1 MNFPSIDI
9 QGSILSTDLLAKI
22 RNEQANFQQGKDF
35 HPDLTNAKLKDEI
48 SLAWQEARGQWTIYK
63 SKLARLKEGETGTTE
78 TRNFWILPLL
88 TNLGYNLTFDRKG
101 EGLNGKSFPIGYR
114 DSSLDNFPIY
124 VGGYH
129 ESLDKRPE
137 NKQLRVS
144 PHAMMQEYLN
154 YSEHLYGIVTNGR
167 QLRLLRDASR
177 ITRLSYVEFNLEK
190 MMEEDLYSDFVIL
203 YRLLH
208 ASRMP
213 KRIDGGAESIIEKYH
228 QEGLEAGSTIRS
240 KLGDAVKEAIRNLA
254 NGFIN
259 HPNNTALREAVTSGN
274 FSADEYYHHQLRIIY
289 RLLFLFVIEE
299 RNLVYADNK
308 TPEAKRFH
316 QIYFNYYSLLRLR
329 KLAKKLLPPEA
340 DRHYDLW
347 LGLISTFSLFE
358 KKEIGEKLGIMAFQ
372 GDLFGYH
379 AISGNGYDL
388 HQCYLSNAVLLNIIK
403 SLCYFEN
410 ENGVLTAVNYGGL
423 DVEEFGSVYEGLL
436 ELKLEV
442 KKIEGSN
449 QFSCSF
455 DTSNERGKSGSHY
468 TPEELVQPLI
478 KHSLEYL
485 IEDRI
490 KEKVSSEWSVVSGKY
505 PAIATQLKNLIINLS
520 FEYEKLSGLGSLEKW
535 NGFSSADL
543 PINQLLS
550 QRRIVWNDFATPE
563 VGKFYSGKHSR
574 GLGTKHQ
581 QGIQPLLE
589 HGRRQPEGNGNPSDT
604 GSKNKSLQT
613 GTNQSHTGAFNSF
626 EQANTFLA
634 TLHLSQK
641 QLAQIWNNLPLA
653 IRQAL
658 FTTQHL
664 LNLKI
669 ADVAC
674 GSGHILLSAARRL
687 SLEIARVQTGE
698 EQPNPVA
705 IRKAMKEVVRNCIYG
720 VDKNP
725 LAVELCKIALWL
737 EAYNPGEPLNFL
749 DHHIKCGDA
758 IVGLAH
764 RSELENGIANEAF
777 KPLPG
782 DDAAIAKT
790 WRDKNVKERK
800 EREAKALQ
808 LKVEFEKNTENSVQ
822 EAMAEYKTFSQLPE
836 TTPEEIERK
845 AKAYKKFIDGKGFTF
860 LKAMADTQVAQFFIP
875 KTEANKDYLMTD
887 ADFRLILSGYKGW
900 QDRKVAKAT
909 AIAQEKRFFHWFIE
923 FPEVFNE
930 GGFDCVL
937 GNPPYLGGSKISG
950 DFGDFYYSYL
960 RNAFP
965 STKGICDLAAFF
977 LLRNHILIKIEGFI
991 SLITT
996 NSISQGDT
1004 RESALEYILNFGGKI
1019 NYAVK
1024 SKPWPGIANLNVSI
1038 FSYSKD
1044 LNRKLIITLE
1054 NKEVESISSY
1064 FDSDQGFSKP
1074 FALRFNTDLSF
1085 DGTKIYGE
1093 GFLLTKQELDD
1104 LLKENEDYR
1113 EVIFEYL
1120 GGEDLNDSPEALP
1133 SRWVINFFDW
1143 SFDKASSYKKPFQI
1157 ILNKVK
1163 PYRDTVKREKTK
1175 KLFWQYEERR
1185 VRLYER
1191 ISEVQSFF
1199 VATKTS
1205 KFLCFTR
1212 QNSGKVFSSALVI
1225 ITNPK
1230 FSFFAQIQSTL
1241 HLSWVEKNS
1250 STLET
1255 RLRYTGTDSFE
1266 TFPFPSKTNSIQEKF
1281 LETIGESYHEHRR
1294 KLMLGMQ
1301 LGLTKTYNLFHDPAV
1316 NGEWLIASSESQ
1328 MANGDKVNSESQM
1341 ANGDKVNSEW
1351 RVANSDQ
1358 LTTDHSPLATRHSPL
1373 PTDHSPLATRHSPL
1387 PTDHSPLTTHHS
1399 LLTKSKNLE
1408 ALKKHLEK
1416 TPNTISFNEA
1426 IQGILKLR
1434 ELHVQMDEAVLDAY
1448 GWNDIQLRHDF
1459 YEVDYLPENDR
1470 IRFTIH
1476 PDARKEVLKRLLELN
1491 HKIHEEEVKAGLWD
1505 KKKNTA
1511 KKKKSKSSSSEL
1523 NEPQTGY
1530 GVDLFNQE

>member
-22 RNEQANFQQGKDF
+22 RSEQATFQQGKDF

-48 SLAWQEARGQWTIYK
+48 SLAWQEAKGQWTIYK

-78 TRNFWILPLL
+78 TRNFWISPLL
-88 TNLGYNLTFDRKG
+88 TNLGYNLTFNRQS
-101 EGLNGKSFPIGYR
+101 EELNGKSFPIGYR
-114 DSSLDNFPIY
+114 DGNLDGFPVY

-144 PHAMMQEYLN
+144 PHAMVQEYLN
-154 YSEHLYGIVTNGR
+154 YSEHLYGMVTNGR

-203 YRLLH
+203 YRVLH

-213 KRIDGGAESIIEKYH
+213 KKIDSGAESIIEKYH

-240 KLGDAVKEAIRNLA
+240 KLGDAVKEAIKSLA

-259 HPNNTALREAVTSGN
+259 HPNNTALREAVASGN
-274 FSADEYYHHQLRIIY
+274 FSADEYYRHQLRIIY

-308 TPEAKRFH
+308 TPEAKRFN

-340 DRHYDLW
+340 SRHYDLW
-347 LGLISTFSLFE
+347 QGLISTFSLFE
-358 KKEIGEKLGIMAFQ
+358 KKEIGEKLGIMALQ

-403 SLCYFEN
+403 SLSYFEN
-410 ENGVLTAVNYGGL
+410 DNGVLIAVNYGGL

-442 KKIEGSN
+442 KKVEGSD
-449 QFSCSF
+449 QYSCSF

-490 KEKVSSEWSVVSGKY
+490 KPYQQKK
-505 PAIATQLKNLIINLS
+505 ATK
-520 FEYEKLSGLGSLEKW
+520 ETT
-535 NGFSSADL
+535 
-543 PINQLLS
+543 
-550 QRRIVWNDFATPE
+550 V
-563 VGKFYSGKHSR
+563 
-574 GLGTKHQ
+574 
-581 QGIQPLLE
+581 
-589 HGRRQPEGNGNPSDT
+589 
-604 GSKNKSLQT
+604 
-613 GTNQSHTGAFNSF
+613 QS
-626 EQANTFLA
+626 
-634 TLHLSQK
+634 
-641 QLAQIWNNLPLA
+641 
-653 IRQAL
+653 
-658 FTTQHL
+658 L

-687 SLEIARVQTGE
+687 SLEIARVQTEE

-705 IRKAMKEVVRNCIYG
+705 IRKAMKDVVRNCIYG

-764 RSELENGIANEAF
+764 RSELENGIADEAF
-777 KPLPG
+777 KTLPG
-782 DDAAIAKT
+782 DDKDIAKT

-800 EREAKALQ
+800 ERAAKALQ
-808 LKVEFEKNTENSVQ
+808 LKAEFEKSTENSVQ

-845 AKAYKKFIDGKGFTF
+845 AKAYQKFIDGKGFTF

-887 ADFRLILSGYKGW
+887 ADYRLILSGYKGW

-909 AIAQEKRFFHWFIE
+909 AVAHEQRFFNWFVE
-923 FPEVFNE
+923 FPEVFNNSN
-930 GGFDCVL
+930 GGFDCIL
-937 GNPPYLGGSKISG
+937 GNPPFLGGLRISTN
-950 DFGDFYYSYL
+950 FGDYYLNYL
-960 RNAFP
+960 KFNYPPAGGTCDFVAYFFRRDYDIIK
-965 STKGICDLAAFF
+965 KG
-977 LLRNHILIKIEGFI
+977 GFQ
-991 SLITT
+991 SLIST
-996 NSISQGDT
+996 NTISQGDT
-1004 RESALEYILNFGGKI
+1004 REGALDVILGKEGAINF
-1019 NYAVK
+1019 AVK
-1024 SKPWPGIANLNVSI
+1024 SMKWPGQANLE
-1038 FSYSKD
+1038 
-1044 LNRKLIITLE
+1044 ITLVTINKYFPNVE
-1054 NKEVESISSY
+1054 NYIKDEKVAFINALLETGKNIGNPQTLVVNELKCFTGSTVLGKGFVLEPNEANDIISTY
-1064 FDSDQGFSKP
+1064 PNHSDVIIPYLIG
-1074 FALRFNTDLSF
+1074 
-1085 DGTKIYGE
+1085 
-1093 GFLLTKQELDD
+1093 DD
-1104 LLKENEDYR
+1104 INS
-1113 EVIFEYL
+1113 
-1120 GGEDLNDSPEALP
+1120 SPIQTP
-1133 SRWVINFFDW
+1133 SRFVINFFDW
-1143 SFDKASSYKKPFQI
+1143 EEGKAQEYDWAYNHLKELVYPIRMEDKRKA
-1157 ILNKVK
+1157 
-1163 PYRDTVKREKTK
+1163 YRDRWW
-1175 KLFWQYEERR
+1175 LFAERR
-1185 VRLYER
+1185 VELYKRLPECKMALVVCR
-1191 ISEVQSFF
+1191 V
-1199 VATKTS
+1199 T
-1205 KFLCFTR
+1205 KFL
-1212 QNSGKVFSSALVI
+1212 S
-1225 ITNPK
+1225 
-1230 FSFFAQIQSTL
+1230 FSFVPKGYVYDVGANVILFDDFCYFSILHSTI
-1241 HLSWVEKNS
+1241 HECWARKYGS
-1250 STLET
+1250 SLET
-1255 RLRYTGTDSFE
+1255 RLRYTNEDCFE
-1266 TFPFPSKTNSIQEKF
+1266 NYPFPQSLIPQREHQ
-1281 LETIGESYHEHRR
+1281 LEQIGEAYHEHRR
-1294 KLMLGMQ
+1294 QLMLGIQ
-1301 LGLTKTYNLFHDPAV
+1301 LGLTKTYNLFHCNAITAQAV
-1316 NGEWLIASSESQ
+1316 NEK
-1328 MANGDKVNSESQM
+1328 DKQ
-1341 ANGDKVNSEW
+1341 
-1351 RVANSDQ
+1351 VA
-1358 LTTDHSPLATRHSPL
+1358 
-1373 PTDHSPLATRHSPL
+1373 
-1387 PTDHSPLTTHHS
+1387 
-1399 LLTKSKNLE
+1399 
-1408 ALKKHLEK
+1408 ALQKHLEK
-1416 TPNTISFNEA
+1416 TANTISFNEA

-1448 GWNDIQLRHDF
+1448 GWNDIALRHDF

-1491 HKIHEEEVKAGLWD
+1491 HKIHEEEVKAGLWE
-1505 KKKNTA
+1505 KKKTST
-1511 KKKKSKSSSSEL
+1511 KKSTIV
-1523 NEPQTGY
+1523 NEPNAAY
-1530 GVDLFNQE
+1530 GGDLFNQE